1 MFRKILH
8 VVSFLFLAGF
18 PAFSQPSASYSQS
31 MWKAQQGEAQAQAAV
46 AYYLKNGIW
55 VDKNLEQAKEWAN
68 KAAKSRDGLAF
79 WLLAQIGQEQGD
91 SPQSI
96 LNYLEKALAC
106 EYPLAF
112 SFFGRLFESGSPEF
126 GINPDGQKAFTL
138 LEKAAHSGDAEAAA
152 YIGYLYLKRENYP
165 LNAFHYFH
173 EAAAKNKAEAMSL
186 IASMFEYGIGT
197 DPDPETAFEWYKKA
211 AAAGSQAGILGLADS
226 YRLGLATA
234 PDQEEA
240 FSYYRKVSSPSPYL
254 QYVIGYYYAMGEATE
269 QDIPQALSLLRQS
282 ADSGNVFAQAFLGT
296 SQYEG
301 VVPFKG
307 NKDANQA
314 LPYLKTA
321 FDNGDF
327 SKLPASAR
335 RKICRYLSGY
345 YRSGRGVG
353 KDAAFADELMRKAS
367 ALPEEDPAPLPFAMI
382 GKRSFEE
389 CMEAYVQTPLS
400 SPESTLLKITF
411 DYPIPDDIQVDSL
424 EEEEEEVVVD
434 SISESLRESHPLDSF
449 NPADSAI
456 PVEVIAV
463 RSFHTR
469 FVWKAHGSMVFSVN
483 KEKVFTAGMCFGF
496 YDIGGSRIG
505 LEAGAYY
512 CPIGFNIKALDGLS
526 KSVSPYGIDAS
537 MVIRVVKGV
546 YPRIGAGYF
555 SYIENPKES
564 PNVNG
569 LCGIL
574 GFSFLLGKH
583 LCLDIGTRYY
593 PNTTVLG
600 YKYES
605 AIVAHYIYPTAET
618 IFMGFSPMVGIGVAF

>member
-1 MFRKILH
+1 MDMFRKILH

-68 KAAKSRDGLAF
+68 KAAKSRDGLAY

-126 GINPDGQKAFTL
+126 GINQDGQRAFTL
-138 LEKAAHSGDAEAAA
+138 LEQAANAGDAEAAA
-152 YIGYLYLKRENYP
+152 YIGYLYLKRENDQV
-165 LNAFHYFH
+165 NAFHYLH

-186 IASMFEYGIGT
+186 VASMFDYGIGT
-197 DPDPETAFEWYKKA
+197 NPDPETAFEWYKKA

-296 SQYEG
+296 TQYEG

-335 RKICRYLSGY
+335 RTICRYLSEY

-353 KDAAFADELMRKAS
+353 KDVAFADELMRKAD
-367 ALPEEDPAPLPFAMI
+367 AIPEEDSAPLPFAMI

-400 SPESTLLKITF
+400 SPETTLLKITF
-411 DYPIPDDIQVDSL
+411 DYPIPEDIQVDSL
-424 EEEEEEVVVD
+424 GKEED
-434 SISESLRESHPLDSF
+434 SSFESSRESQPLDIFS
-449 NPADSAI
+449 PADSVI
-456 PVEVIAV
+456 PVEEIAV
-463 RSFHTR
+463 RSFHTL
-469 FVWKAHGSMVFSVN
+469 FVWRAQGSIVFSVN
-483 KEKVFTAGMCFGF
+483 KEKAFTAGMCLGV
-496 YDIGGSRIG
+496 YDIGGSRMG

-512 CPIGFNIKALDGLS
+512 CPVGFLAKAFDGLN
-526 KSVSPYGIDAS
+526 KGVSPYGIDAS
-537 MVIRVVKGV
+537 LVLRVAKGV
-546 YPRIGAGYF
+546 YPKVGAGYY
-555 SYIENPKES
+555 SYKEYPKES

-574 GFSFLLGKH
+574 GLSFLLGKH
-583 LCLDIGTRYY
+583 LCLEIGSRYY
-593 PNTTVLG
+593 PNTRILNPKMV
-600 YKYES
+600 S
-605 AIVAHYIYPTAET
+605 AGAVHYIYPTAET
-618 IFMGFSPMVGIGVAF
+618 IFKGFSPMIGIGVAF